1 MKTLDKILVILAS
14 YMFVFSIAMIV
25 IFCIK
30 DAVPDTLITCTL
42 GSGSIE
48 AIVMAWITVAKKKY
62 DKSEVDNDEMV
73 D

>member
-30 DAVPDTLITCTL
+30 DSVPDTLITCTL

-48 AIVMAWITVAKKKY
+48 AIVMAWITVTKKKY

>member
-14 YMFVFSIAMIV
+14 YMLVFSIAMIV

-30 DAVPDTLITCTL
+30 DSVPDTLITCTL
-42 GSGSIE
+42 GSGSVE
-48 AIVMAWITVAKKKY
+48 AIVMAWITVTKKKY
-62 DKSEVDNDEMV
+62 GSEVDNDEMV